1 MKASANGQFII
12 TWEEPKSVAA
22 EAYRI
27 LRTNLQF
34 ASPDERPRTILVTS
48 PGPGDG
54 KSTITANLATS
65 LAQAGVQVIA
75 VNGDLRRPSLH
86 NFFQVRNSV
95 GLTSVL
101 VGQAKLDA
109 ALQQTMV
116 PRVRVLPSGPIPP
129 NPSEL
134 LGSRRMQAVLNELR
148 ELADLLLIDA
158 PPVLAV
164 TDAGLLA
171 RIVDACLLVIS
182 IGQTPRELAVS
193 AKEQLEQVG
202 ARLLGVV
209 ANRVDKGTGGYY
221 YYYHESM
228 LDGQARSESWWQ
240 RLLQRRRTRRHSA
253 GRPAAA
259 DD

>member
-22 EAYRI
+22 ESYRI

-34 ASPDERPRTILVTS
+34 ASPDERRRTILITS

-101 VGQAKLDA
+101 VGQATLDA
-109 ALQQTMV
+109 ALQ
-116 PRVRVLPSGPIPP
+116 
-129 NPSEL
+129 
-134 LGSRRMQAVLNELR
+134 
-148 ELADLLLIDA
+148 
-158 PPVLAV
+158 
-164 TDAGLLA
+164 
-171 RIVDACLLVIS
+171 
-182 IGQTPRELAVS
+182 
-193 AKEQLEQVG
+193 
-202 ARLLGVV
+202 
-209 ANRVDKGTGGYY
+209 
-221 YYYHESM
+221 
-228 LDGQARSESWWQ
+228 
-240 RLLQRRRTRRHSA
+240 
-253 GRPAAA
+253 
-259 DD
+259 